1 MKIWG
6 LALALIVAF
15 DPVNAEVLTGRVVGV
30 SDGDTITVLDAA
42 KTQHRIRVA
51 GIDALEK
58 KQSFGQVAKENLS
71 RLVFNKEVDIE

>member
-1 MKIWG
+1 MKILG